1 MQPSSYT
8 TLVFHSFNTSPVHF
22 ILTVTLFPAV
32 NSLYLMLAVEK
43 RHSIVADTAPSQSV
57 PLGLVSLCFICFYF
71 AVFMAGCLETVLLVC
86 LSVCN
91 ILMGISMIK
100 RISSRSEKMFFLC
113 FSTLLC
119 FTWLW
124 I

>member
-32 NSLYLMLAVEK
+32 NSLYLMPAVEK
-43 RHSIVADTAPSQSV
+43 RLNIAADTAPPHRNVHSV

-86 LSVCN
+86 LSVYN
-91 ILMGISMIK
+91 TLMGFSMIK
-100 RISSRSEKMFFLC
+100 KDIQQK
-113 FSTLLC
+113 
-119 FTWLW
+119 
-124 I
+124 